1 MIDLSKYLASWR
13 AYYSHIDW
21 GVLVCAGVA
30 CLAIILIILLVG
42 RGCLSLLLIVAII
55 VAFPVALYDGDFVGS
70 SAARPESPAS
80 VLSERYELREGT
92 LTCAAG
98 GNGRVVDLRVG
109 RNGMAD
115 ADYKCTARTEKGE
128 WVRWTLT
135 VRSPKAGFFDAKG
148 RPVRPVESR

>member
-1 MIDLSKYLASWR
+1 MIDLSKYLASWK

-30 CLAIILIILLVG
+30 CLAIILIILTVG
-42 RGCLSLLLIVAII
+42 RGCLSFLLVCA
-55 VAFPVALYDGDFVGS
+55 VVVVFPVALYDGDFVGS
-70 SAARPESPAS
+70 SAARPESPAF
-80 VLSERYELREGT
+80 VLSERYGLKEGT

-115 ADYKCTARTEKGE
+115 ADYKCTARTKKGK

-135 VRSPKAGFFDAKG
+135 IRSPKAGFFDDRGHAIK
-148 RPVRPVESR
+148 PVESR

>member
-80 VLSERYELREGT
+80 VLSERYGLGEGT

-98 GNGRVVDLRVG
+98 ENGRVVDLRVG

-115 ADYKCTARTEKGE
+115 ADYKCAARTKKGK

-135 VRSPKAGFFDAKG
+135 IRSPKAGFFDAKG